1 MKRKL
6 KIAAVVAAVA
16 SVVVVG
22 LFVGTDLLDPILQNL
37 VGADNVILG
46 R

>member
-6 KIAAVVAAVA
+6 KIAAVVAVVA
-16 SVVVVG
+16 GVVAVG

-37 VGADNVILG
+37 IDADNILG

>member
-6 KIAAVVAAVA
+6 KIAAVAAAVA
-16 SVVVVG
+16 GVVAVG
-22 LFVGTDLLDPILQNL
+22 LFVGTDLLDPILQSL
-37 VGADNVILG
+37 VGADVILG